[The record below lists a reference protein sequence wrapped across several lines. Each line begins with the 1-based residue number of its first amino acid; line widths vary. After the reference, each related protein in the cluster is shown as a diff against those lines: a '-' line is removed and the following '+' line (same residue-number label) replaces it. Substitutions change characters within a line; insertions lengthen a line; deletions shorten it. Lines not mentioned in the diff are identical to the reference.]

1 MKLKRSKTNNSTL
14 NSSKASNLKKSGN
27 EDSVSSKSTQK
38 DKPALPKKL
47 TKDAIQKP
55 TIDVSS
61 VTSVAKKRKRP
72 WRQAVRR
79 KAKREELGEQ
89 VSKLSVD
96 DTLEQE
102 DFSEGNSQS
111 EEPSQPRKK
120 NKRSR
125 KKRLRDKNRI
135 LAKCFD
141 SNNNN
146 EQEAKEELQ
155 PSKSPDSRL
164 DAARFRYVNE
174 QLYTHPSTSAVQ
186 LFKEDPNAF
195 EAYHRG
201 YKQQL
206 KKWPFNPLN
215 SILLDLSSLPPGS
228 VIADLGCGEAELA
241 ERLGSKYKVHSFDL
255 VSLNERV
262 VVADMAKIPLAR
274 ESVDVCV
281 YCLSLMGTNL
291 AHFFREAHRVL
302 KMNGKVKIVEVTSR
316 FKNIKKFIDALG
328 KMGFQLKRKKELD
341 GKYFTALTLQKI
353 GRFVNKRPLGLQLDP
368 CLYKK
373 R

>member
-1 MKLKRSKTNNSTL
+1 MKLTRSSTTNNST
-14 NSSKASNLKKSGN
+14 SSKLSNLKKSVK
-27 EDSVSSKSTQK
+27 EDSRSSKNSQK
-38 DKPALPKKL
+38 VKSALPKKL
-47 TKDAIQKP
+47 LKDVTQQQP
-55 TIDVSS
+55 EVSS
-61 VTSVAKKRKRP
+61 VTSGTRKRKRP
-72 WRQAVRR
+72 WRQAIRH
-79 KAKREELGEQ
+79 KAKRERLTEE
-89 VSKLSVD
+89 VSEVSFGD
-96 DTLEQE
+96 SLEQE
-102 DFSEGNSQS
+102 DFSEDNSHS
-111 EEPSQPRKK
+111 GKK

-125 KKRLRDKNRI
+125 KKRIRDKNKI
-135 LAKCFD
+135 LAKCVD
-141 SNNNN
+141 TNTID
-146 EQEAKEELQ
+146 EQDKDKTQHFNSA
-155 PSKSPDSRL
+155 DARL

-215 SILLDLSSLPPGS
+215 SILLDISSLPPGS

-262 VVADMAKIPLAR
+262 VVADMAKLPLAR
-274 ESVDVCV
+274 NSVDVCV

-291 AHFFREAHRVL
+291 AHFFREAHRIL
-302 KMNGKVKIVEVTSR
+302 KMNGKVKIVEVGSR
-316 FKNIKKFIDALG
+316 FKNIKKFIAALG

-341 GKYFTALTLQKI
+341 NGYFTALTLQKI
-353 GRFVNKRPLGLQLDP
+353 GKFVNKRPLGLQLDP

>member
-1 MKLKRSKTNNSTL
+1 MFLSCFKQKFRFLRRQFSIRRTITT
-14 NSSKASNLKKSGN
+14 KKK
-27 EDSVSSKSTQK
+27 E
-38 DKPALPKKL
+38 
-47 TKDAIQKP
+47 
-55 TIDVSS
+55 
-61 VTSVAKKRKRP
+61 
-72 WRQAVRR
+72 
-79 KAKREELGEQ
+79 
-89 VSKLSVD
+89 
-96 DTLEQE
+96 
-102 DFSEGNSQS
+102 
-111 EEPSQPRKK
+111 
-120 NKRSR
+120 
-125 KKRLRDKNRI
+125 I
-135 LAKCFD
+135 LAKCLD
-141 SNNNN
+141 SNNNK
-146 EQEAKEELQ
+146 EQEAKEKLQ
-155 PSKSPDSRL
+155 TSKSPDSRL

-186 LFKEDPNAF
+186 LFKEDPNVF

>member
-38 DKPALPKKL
+38 DKSALPKKL
-47 TKDAIQKP
+47 SKDVIQKP

-61 VTSVAKKRKRP
+61 VTSGAKKRKRP

-79 KAKREELGEQ
+79 KAKREQLGAQ
-89 VSKLSVD
+89 VSELSVD
-96 DTLEQE
+96 EDLEQE
-102 DFSEGNSQS
+102 
-111 EEPSQPRKK
+111 
-120 NKRSR
+120 
-125 KKRLRDKNRI
+125 DKNRI

-146 EQEAKEELQ
+146 EQEAKEKLQ

-186 LFKEDPNAF
+186 LFKEDPNVF